1 MQRSRELLS
10 QHQHHRKA
18 RTRTPVPG
26 FVSRSPG
33 ASPQGRRGG
42 PPARWSVL
50 GAERGAAGRFAS
62 QKAAAAPRRRIV
74 CVCGGGEV
82 CDAGRASKPKKPP
95 LRPAIGAQRLRKGG
109 RGGPTLLITS
119 SKVGSFLGT
128 VKLPSCR
135 QRTVSFKFREPGD
148 PLPTPLSLRCT
159 PAGALRA
166 VALPPP
172 PPSLLPPPP
181 PPGAHSPTPGGL

>member
-1 MQRSRELLS
+1 MF
-10 QHQHHRKA
+10 HA
-18 RTRTPVPG
+18 R
-26 FVSRSPG
+26 
-33 ASPQGRRGG
+33 
-42 PPARWSVL
+42 L
-50 GAERGAAGRFAS
+50 
-62 QKAAAAPRRRIV
+62 APRRRGGGAARRHVGVCLARRGGLQAGLQAKKPPLHPADALYV
-74 CVCGGGEV
+74 CVWGGEV
-82 CDAGRASKPKKPP
+82 CDAGRASKPKKPL

-135 QRTVSFKFREPGD
+135 QRTVSFEFREPGD

-172 PPSLLPPPP
+172 PLSLLLPPP